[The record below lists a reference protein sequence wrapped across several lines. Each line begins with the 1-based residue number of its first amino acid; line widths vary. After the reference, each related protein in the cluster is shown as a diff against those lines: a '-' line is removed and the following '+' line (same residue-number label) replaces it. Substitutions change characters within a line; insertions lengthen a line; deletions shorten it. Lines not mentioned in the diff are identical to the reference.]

1 MSFKELGLSE
11 PILKSLEDLEH
22 TKPSE
27 IQQQAIPVIL
37 AGKNIMAAAQTGTGK
52 TGSFVLPMLEML
64 HEQAKPYS
72 KNVHALVLTPTREL
86 AAQVRESVHS
96 YGKLTNITSTAVF
109 GGAKIFPQ
117 KAKLKKGVDILVAT
131 PGRLLDLVNQK
142 AVKLDQ
148 VQILVLDEADHMLD
162 MGFIHDIK
170 KIIAMTP
177 PTRQNLLFSATFS
190 PEIKKLA
197 QSLGDGL
204 VEISAQSPN
213 TTVSKIKQIVYHVDK
228 NKKSDLLAHMI
239 EEEQWDQALVF
250 SKTKHG
256 CEKIADY
263 LNAAGI
269 ETGTIHGDKT
279 QGARTKALREF
290 KGKFVRVLVATDVA
304 ARGIDISNLP
314 FVVNFDMPTYPND
327 YIHRIGRTG
336 RAGQEGT
343 AISLM
348 SSDEHK
354 FLRGIEGLL
363 KIKIDQTS
371 HEAFKPNDKPSGGGR
386 GDSRSRSPRGRKP
399 AFSRNNRSSDGKS
412 GNSYSKPSG
421 SSSRQGNAEGRPE
434 RSGAGRPSSGGAGRP
449 SNGGG
454 RPNSG
459 AGRPERS
466 GAGRPSSG
474 GAGRPSSGGAGR
486 PSNGGGRPSNG
497 GGRPNSGA
505 GRPERSGAGRPE
517 RSGAGR
523 PSNGGGRPNTG
534 GAGRPERSGAGRPS
548 NGGGRPERSGA
559 GRPSS
564 GGAGRPSGNSANKP
578 YDKKIGSKPKTSW
591 KKN

>member
-11 PILKSLEDLEH
+11 PILRSLEELKH
-22 TKPSE
+22 TEPSE

-37 AGKNIMAAAQTGTGK
+37 AGKNLMAAAQTGTGK
-52 TGSFVLPMLEML
+52 TGSFVLPIIEML
-64 HEQAKPYS
+64 QERAKPYS

-86 AAQVRESVHS
+86 AAQVRESVYI
-96 YGKLTNITSTAVF
+96 YGKFTSTTSTAVF

-117 KAKLKKGVDILVAT
+117 KSKLKKGVDVLVAT

-170 KIIAMTP
+170 KIIGMTP
-177 PTRQNLLFSATFS
+177 PERQNLLFSATFS

-197 QSLGDGL
+197 QSLGDEL

-213 TTVSKIKQIVYHVDK
+213 TAVTKIKQVIYHVDK
-228 NKKSDLLAHMI
+228 GKKNDLLAHMI
-239 EEEQWDQALVF
+239 EDEQWEQALVF
-250 SKTKHG
+250 SRTKHG
-256 CEKIADY
+256 CEKISKH

-269 ETGTIHGDKT
+269 QTGTIHGDKT
-279 QGARTKALREF
+279 QGARTRALREF
-290 KGKFVRVLVATDVA
+290 KEKDVRILVATDVA

-348 SSDEHK
+348 SVDEHK

-371 HEAFKPNDKPSGGGR
+371 HEAFKPTDKPSSGG
-386 GDSRSRSPRGRKP
+386 GDSRSRNPRSRKP
-399 AFSRNNRSSDGKS
+399 SFSRNKRSSEGKPG
-412 GNSYSKPSG
+412 GNFSKPG
-421 SSSRQGNAEGRPE
+421 
-434 RSGAGRPSSGGAGRP
+434 
-449 SNGGG
+449 GGG
-454 RPNSG
+454 RS
-459 AGRPERS
+459 
-466 GAGRPSSG
+466 
-474 GAGRPSSGGAGR
+474 
-486 PSNGGGRPSNG
+486 GGRPSNSSPGKPG
-497 GGRPNSGA
+497 GNN
-505 GRPERSGAGRPE
+505 
-517 RSGAGR
+517 AGR
-523 PSNGGGRPNTG
+523 PSKSSHAKPGG
-534 GAGRPERSGAGRPS
+534 
-548 NGGGRPERSGA
+548 
-559 GRPSS
+559 
-564 GGAGRPSGNSANKP
+564 NK
-578 YDKKIGSKPKTSW
+578 KVGSKAKTRW
-591 KKN
+591 KKT